1 MLCSAMTIAHSIA
14 RSIARSSARSVA
26 VAALVAGSLA
36 ACSPPS
42 APDEERRPEPH
53 ADTSLQSGIVQA
65 ADAYKDRARAAGAQQ
80 EDAAKRQQAEL
91 DAATQ

>member
-1 MLCSAMTIAHSIA
+1 MLCSAMTIPRSIA
-14 RSIARSSARSVA
+14 RSIARSCPRSVA
-26 VAALVAGSLA
+26 FAALVAGSLA

-42 APDEERRPEPH
+42 PPDEERRPEPR
-53 ADTSLQSGIVQA
+53 AETTPQYGIVQA

-80 EDAAKRQQAEL
+80 EDAEKRQQAEL